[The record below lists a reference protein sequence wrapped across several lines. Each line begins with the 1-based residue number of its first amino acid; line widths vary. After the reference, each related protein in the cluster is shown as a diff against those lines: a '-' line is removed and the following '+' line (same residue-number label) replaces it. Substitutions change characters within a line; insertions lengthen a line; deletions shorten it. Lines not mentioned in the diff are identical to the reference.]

1 MKGLR
6 LFYVFTHRCLHL
18 RFPSEIWL
26 CSVVENRMSSF
37 ITFLWLKTLWLDV
50 VDPKNAI
57 RLAVELSAPEMPTR
71 VNMCN
76 KSARAQKPT
85 LLTLKTNGN
94 FSQYYMTQASGL
106 CNQGQLRQ
114 AVTRP

>member
-1 MKGLR
+1 M
-6 LFYVFTHRCLHL
+6 
-18 RFPSEIWL
+18 
-26 CSVVENRMSSF
+26 
-37 ITFLWLKTLWLDV
+37 

-85 LLTLKTNGN
+85 SLTLKTNGN
-94 FSQYYMTQASGL
+94 FSQHDMTQGSGL
-106 CNQGQLRQ
+106 CIYYFGDVIGIQICVFGTLGRGFSVHTWNLC
-114 AVTRP
+114 P

>member
-1 MKGLR
+1 MFSHTDAYFEISL
-6 LFYVFTHRCLHL
+6 
-18 RFPSEIWL
+18 EIWL
-26 CSVVENRMSSF
+26 CGVIENIVSSVV
-37 ITFLWLKTLWLDV
+37 FLWLKTLWLDV

-94 FSQYYMTQASGL
+94 FFEHYMTRGSRL
-106 CNQGQLRQ
+106 CIEYWYSDMCIWYVR
-114 AVTRP
+114 ARIWC